1 VTGPSRRRTGF
12 VHILSDFTDIDFTD
26 IDFTDL
32 FVDPIIQITS
42 SLPIRA
48 SLPRVVS
55 LTD

>member
-12 VHILSDFTDIDFTD
+12 VHIFSDFTDIDFTD

-48 SLPRVVS
+48 SLARVVS

>member
-12 VHILSDFTDIDFTD
+12 VHILSDFTD

-48 SLPRVVS
+48 SLARVVS